1 MPILRDG
8 SYVEADKTDQ
18 GMTEEEYKKAV
29 KQVDSFLTRRKNE
42 NDRQSP
48 LSLPQEP

>member
-29 KQVDSFLTRRKNE
+29 KQVDSFLTNE
-42 NDRQSP
+42 EQK
-48 LSLPQEP
+48 